1 MGLFDF
7 FRRSSKTGTHRIQL
21 NDACVTY
28 QRADGTRETMR
39 WDELEEVGIVT
50 TADGPFAEDV
60 YWVLLG
66 PDRRT
71 GCAIPAC
78 ASGMD
83 QLIAR
88 LQQLP
93 DFDND
98 AVIRAMGSTSEARFE
113 CWTNR
118 RAPIRSR

>member
-7 FRRSSKTGTHRIQL
+7 FRRSSKSRTHSIYL
-21 NDACVTY
+21 TDECVTHE
-28 QRADGTRETMR
+28 RADGTRETLR
-39 WDELEEVGIVT
+39 WDQLEEVGIVT
-50 TADGPFAEDV
+50 TADGPFTEDV

-71 GCAIPAC
+71 GCAIPAF

-98 AVIRAMGSTSEARFE
+98 AVIRAMGSTTEARFQ
-113 CWTNR
+113 CWTKLR
-118 RAPIRSR
+118 PD